1 MATNALSRSTSPYL
15 LQHQHNPV
23 DWLPWG
29 NEAWAQAKSEGKLV
43 IVSVGYSACHWCHVM
58 EHETFE
64 DQEAAA
70 FMNAHFVSIKVDREE
85 RPDVDQ
91 VYMDAVQLMT
101 KRGGW
106 PLNCVAL
113 PDGRPI
119 WGGTYFPKERWLAGL
134 NAVLEVWREEP
145 NKVEAY
151 AEQLAQAVAAMDDA
165 GGGKLDG
172 ALVAN
177 EGQDDLVQRVDQQVM
192 DGLANWSR
200 AWDPVHGGTLGAP
213 KFPLPCQID
222 FLLRVGDG
230 ADWMSGWENRAGEQ
244 ARRTLHAMEGGGI
257 HDHVGGGFSRYSVDE
272 RWHVPHFEK
281 MLYDNAQ
288 LLGSLADAW
297 VRTPH
302 PALEVAAEGIVRFL
316 ERELDDPSGGFK
328 SAMDADSDGA
338 EGTYYV
344 WREAELDAA
353 LPEEELRDTV
363 KRVFD
368 VGGRSHWE
376 EGANVL
382 MRGRDREEEYWG
394 DAAMRGSVED
404 ALQRMSAWRDSEASG
419 RSKPGVDNKVLTAWT
434 ALAVTGLARAG
445 RAMERPEWVARAER
459 GAKFLRDVARVPGE
473 PELLRRTWHPKG
485 GPETEGFAED
495 YALAVEAML
504 EVHQATGARAW
515 RDEARALMATVLDRF
530 YDEVAGTFW
539 FTARGGEALFARKQ
553 STDDSVIPSANA
565 TLASCLWRLGWACD
579 IPAWRAMARDM
590 TARHLLGT
598 PHLDRATKWAA
609 NWADMRGALGMVV
622 IAAPDMA
629 RGKEELREWWKA
641 ARPGA
646 WVEVVTPQAAN
657 MPTWMEGKRPSPGD
671 EVRWYVCVEG
681 ACGLPCA
688 NAKEAWDQFQ
698 SMTP

>member
-145 NKVEAY
+145 AKVEAY

-200 AWDPVHGGTLGAP
+200 AWDPVHGGTVGAP

-244 ARRTLHAMEGGGI
+244 ARRTLRAMERGGI

-363 KRVFD
+363 
-368 VGGRSHWE
+368 S
-376 EGANVL
+376 
-382 MRGRDREEEYWG
+382 Y
-394 DAAMRGSVED
+394 
-404 ALQRMSAWRDSEASG
+404 
-419 RSKPGVDNKVLTAWT
+419 
-434 ALAVTGLARAG
+434 
-445 RAMERPEWVARAER
+445 
-459 GAKFLRDVARVPGE
+459 KFFLVYSR
-473 PELLRRTWHPKG
+473 
-485 GPETEGFAED
+485 
-495 YALAVEAML
+495 L
-504 EVHQATGARAW
+504 E
-515 RDEARALMATVLDRF
+515 
-530 YDEVAGTFW
+530 
-539 FTARGGEALFARKQ
+539 
-553 STDDSVIPSANA
+553 
-565 TLASCLWRLGWACD
+565 
-579 IPAWRAMARDM
+579 
-590 TARHLLGT
+590 
-598 PHLDRATKWAA
+598 
-609 NWADMRGALGMVV
+609 
-622 IAAPDMA
+622 
-629 RGKEELREWWKA
+629 
-641 ARPGA
+641 
-646 WVEVVTPQAAN
+646 
-657 MPTWMEGKRPSPGD
+657 
-671 EVRWYVCVEG
+671 
-681 ACGLPCA
+681 
-688 NAKEAWDQFQ
+688 
-698 SMTP
+698 

>member
-1 MATNALSRSTSPYL
+1 M
-15 LQHQHNPV
+15 QHQHNPV

-29 NEAWAQAKSEGKLV
+29 DEAWAHAKSEGKLV

-64 DQEAAA
+64 DEGASE
-70 FMNAHFVSIKVDREE
+70 FMNAHFVSVKVDREE

-145 NKVEAY
+145 AKVEAY

-165 GGGKLDG
+165 GRDARVDGGLVMG
-172 ALVAN
+172 AGA
-177 EGQDDLVQRVDQQVM
+177 DDLVQRADQQM
-192 DGLANWSR
+192 ITGLENWSR
-200 AWDPVHGGTLGAP
+200 AWDPVHGGTVGAP

-230 ADWMSGWENRAGEQ
+230 GDWTSGWEKRAGEQ
-244 ARRTLHAMEGGGI
+244 ARRTLRAMERGGI
-257 HDHVGGGFSRYSVDE
+257 HDHVGGGFARYSVDE

-288 LLGSLADAW
+288 MLACLADAW
-297 VRTPH
+297 VRHPH
-302 PALEVAAEGIVRFL
+302 PSLQRAAEGIVRFL
-316 ERELDDPSGGFK
+316 ERELDDPSGGFR

-344 WREAELDAA
+344 WREDDLEAA
-353 LPEEELRDTV
+353 LPQEALRESV
-363 KRVFD
+363 KNAFD
-368 VGGRSHWE
+368 FGGRSLWE
-376 EGANVL
+376 DGANVL
-382 MRGRDREEEYWG
+382 MRGRDREEEFWG
-394 DAAMRGSVED
+394 DPASTGRVEE
-404 ALQRMSAWRDSEASG
+404 ALQRMSKWRDSTASG
-419 RSKPGVDNKVLTAWT
+419 RSKPAVDDKVITSWT

-445 RAMERPEWVARAER
+445 RAMGRPEWVARAER

-473 PELLRRTWHPKG
+473 PELLRRTWHPNG

-504 EVHQATGARAW
+504 EVHQATGERGW
-515 RDEARALMATVLDRF
+515 RDEARALMAAALDRF
-530 YDEVAGTFW
+530 YDELAGTFW

-565 TLASCLWRLGWACD
+565 TLASCLWRLGWSCD
-579 IPAWRAMARDM
+579 IPAWRTMARDM

-609 NWADMRGALGMVV
+609 NWADVRGAFGTVV

-629 RGKEELREWWKA
+629 RGKEEMRAWWKA
-641 ARPGA
+641 ARPGT
-646 WVEVVTPQAAN
+646 WLEVVTPETAN
-657 MPTWMEGKRPSPGD
+657 MPTWMEGKRPSSAG

-688 NAKEAWDQFQ
+688 NAEEAWDQFQ
-698 SMTP
+698 SMKP